1 LEPQHT
7 RLANGAHALVVPMP
21 WMHTIALS
29 VFVRTGSV
37 HEPRR
42 LAGISHLVEHMA
54 FKGTA
59 RRSCQQIN
67 LEAESRGA
75 EVNAHTDKDHTAF
88 HVEGL
93 AGDLKRFLELLADI
107 VGASTFPAD
116 ELERERRVILEELAE
131 HEDDPVA
138 LAFRLFDRAC
148 WGTHAAAQPVIGRRA
163 VLERITREQLQ
174 AYVQGQYTAP
184 NVVVAVAGA
193 VDAGGFVRAVE
204 RHFGGLPEGEP
215 NTVSAP
221 RWRGGLATRR
231 VSGSPQCQI
240 VLGAP
245 APALADPAHVRHQLA
260 AAWLGE
266 GMSSPL
272 LDTVRERL
280 GIAYH
285 AACSADVL
293 PLAGQFVIEGA
304 TAPAQAEAF
313 LDAAA
318 ALLQRGAETAD
329 AAGVERARQQL
340 IVRAMRSRQQPW
352 LQLEAAATDLFTLG
366 RVRGAGERIEALQA
380 PSAEDVRATFEAR
393 QRKRKALA
401 LAGAVTRR
409 AREKGLQLAPA
420 AD

>member
-1 LEPQHT
+1 LEAQHH
-7 RLANGAHALVVPMP
+7 RLANGAHALLVPMP
-21 WMHTIALS
+21 WMHTAVLS

-54 FKGTA
+54 FKGTV

-93 AGDLKRFLELLADI
+93 PGDIGCFVELLADI
-107 VGASTFPAD
+107 VGGSTFPAD

-138 LAFRLFDRAC
+138 LAFKLFDRAC
-148 WGTHAAAQPVIGRRA
+148 WGVHAAAQPVIGRRA
-163 VLERITREQLQ
+163 VLQRITRDELL
-174 AYVQGQYTAP
+174 AYVRTQYTAP
-184 NVVVAVAGA
+184 NVVVAAAGPLDTA
-193 VDAGGFVRAVE
+193 AFVRAVE
-204 RHFGGLPEGEP
+204 RHFGSLPAGAP
-215 NTVSAP
+215 NTASP
-221 RWRGGLATRR
+221 PCWSGGLATRR
-231 VSGSPQCQI
+231 VSGSAQCQI

-293 PLAGQFVIEGA
+293 PLAGQFVLEGA

-313 LDAAA
+313 LDTAA
-318 ALLQRGAETAD
+318 ALLQRGAQTAD

-340 IVRAMRSRQQPW
+340 LVRALRARQQPW
-352 LQLEAAATDLFTLG
+352 QQLEAAATDLFTLG
-366 RVRGAGERIEALQA
+366 RVRSAAERVQALHG
-380 PSAEDVRATFEAR
+380 PSAEDVRATFEALHH
-393 QRKRKALA
+393 QRLALA

-409 AREKGLQLAPA
+409 AREKGQQLAPA
-420 AD
+420 PD